1 MTQKTIENL
10 KTLQE
15 LDADFLMKHLELI
28 PFANIIKSMLKGS
41 QDFID
46 LIQADHPD
54 IDDKTAEMIHGI
66 IVVNNAAI
74 LANIIEVRM
83 ELDKEE
89 RSYVQKARDVLEN
102 KIREL
107 MSKPETEMA
116 AIHVQQA
123 LNKLNEIDGD

>member
-1 MTQKTIENL
+1 MSQKTIELL
-10 KTLQE
+10 KTI
-15 LDADFLMKHLELI
+15 DYDFLAKHPELI
-28 PFANIIKSMLKGS
+28 PFANIIKSMLKDS
-41 QDFID
+41 DD
-46 LIQADHPD
+46 YIQLLKADHPD
-54 IDDKTAEMIHGI
+54 IDDKTAEMIHGV

-89 RSYVQKARDVLEN
+89 RSYVQKARDVLES

-107 MSKPETEMA
+107 MSNTETEVA

-123 LNKLNEIDGD
+123 LNKLNEIDED

>member
-1 MTQKTIENL
+1 MSQRTIEML
-10 KTLQE
+10 KE
-15 LDADFLMKHLELI
+15 IDYDFLAKHPELI
-28 PFANIIKSMLKGS
+28 PFANIIKSMLKDS
-41 QDFID
+41 DD
-46 LIQADHPD
+46 YIQLLKADHPD
-54 IDDKTAEMIHGI
+54 IDDKTAEMIHGV

-89 RSYVQKARDVLEN
+89 QSYVQKARDVLEN

-107 MSKPETEMA
+107 MSKPETEMV

-123 LNKLNEIDGD
+123 LNKLNEIDED

>member
-1 MTQKTIENL
+1 MSQKTIEML
-10 KTLQE
+10 KTI
-15 LDADFLMKHLELI
+15 DYDFLAKHPELI
-28 PFANIIKSMLKGS
+28 PFANIIKSMLKDS
-41 QDFID
+41 DEFIQ
-46 LIQADHPD
+46 LLKADHPD
-54 IDDKTAEMIHGI
+54 IDDKTAEMIHGV

-89 RSYVQKARDVLEN
+89 RNYIQKARDVLEN

-107 MSKPETEMA
+107 MSKPETEMV

-123 LNKLNEIDGD
+123 LNKLNEINED

>member
-1 MTQKTIENL
+1 MSQKTIELL
-10 KTLQE
+10 KTI
-15 LDADFLMKHLELI
+15 DYDFLAKHPELI
-28 PFANIIKSMLKGS
+28 PFANIIKSMLKDS
-41 QDFID
+41 DDFIQ
-46 LIQADHPD
+46 LLKADHPD
-54 IDDKTAEMIHGI
+54 IDDKTAEMIHGV

-89 RSYVQKARDVLEN
+89 RRYVQKARDVLEN

-107 MSKPETEMA
+107 MSKPETEVV

-123 LNKLNEIDGD
+123 LNKLNEIDED

>member
-1 MTQKTIENL
+1 MSQKTIELL
-10 KTLQE
+10 KTI
-15 LDADFLMKHLELI
+15 DYDFLAKHPELI
-28 PFANIIKSMLKGS
+28 PFANIIKSMLKDS
-41 QDFID
+41 DD
-46 LIQADHPD
+46 YIQLLKADHPE
-54 IDDKTAEMIHGI
+54 IDDKTAEMIHGV

-107 MSKPETEMA
+107 MSKPETEMV

-123 LNKLNEIDGD
+123 LNKLNEIDED

>member
-1 MTQKTIENL
+1 MSQKTIELL
-10 KTLQE
+10 KTI
-15 LDADFLMKHLELI
+15 DYNFLAKHPELI
-28 PFANIIKSMLKGS
+28 PFANIIKSMLKDS
-41 QDFID
+41 DD
-46 LIQADHPD
+46 YIQLLKADHPD
-54 IDDKTAEMIHGI
+54 IDDKTAEMIHGV

-89 RSYVQKARDVLEN
+89 RSYIQKARDVLEN

-107 MSKPETEMA
+107 MSKPETEMV

-123 LNKLNEIDGD
+123 LNKLNEIDED

>member
-1 MTQKTIENL
+1 MSQKTIEML
-10 KTLQE
+10 KE
-15 LDADFLMKHLELI
+15 IDYDFLAKHPELI
-28 PFANIIKSMLKGS
+28 PFANIIKSMLKDS
-41 QDFID
+41 DD
-46 LIQADHPD
+46 YIQMLKADHPD
-54 IDDKTAEMIHGI
+54 IDDKTAEMIHGV

-83 ELDKEE
+83 KLDKEE

-107 MSKPETEMA
+107 MSNPETEMV

-123 LNKLNEIDGD
+123 LNKLNEIDED